1 MVIILEKLFVVQLQM
16 CDHNFQDQFR
26 KFFQQLKVVD
36 KVTEIKNVYQIG
48 MNLYKVEIDK
58 SKIALRISDNTV
70 IIGCFLKNQFYVS
83 DI

>member
-1 MVIILEKLFVVQLQM
+1 
-16 CDHNFQDQFR
+16 
-26 KFFQQLKVVD
+26 
-36 KVTEIKNVYQIG
+36 

-83 DI
+83 GI